1 MCGRLSGGAYHS
13 ILRKVDKW
21 LPGKLEKSMSA
32 RKERAGLVLAY
43 DEAVTAAMAALK
55 ARGFNSPYLRT
66 FVVARSNPLRFI
78 KGEPPPIEELLPS
91 MTKRVKGMDVSK
103 IKNEDVARTGGAPEA
118 SE

>member
-1 MCGRLSGGAYHS
+1 
-13 ILRKVDKW
+13 
-21 LPGKLEKSMSA
+21 
-32 RKERAGLVLAY
+32 VLDY
-43 DEAVTAAMAALK
+43 DEAVTEAIGKLK
-55 ARGFNSPYLRT
+55 ERGFNSPYLRN

-118 SE
+118 AAE